1 MNLPNHW
8 SLIFRVIRPLFSL
21 TTIPSTST
29 STMTFPSSTV
39 RLPVW
44 SSLLISYQ
52 RDDEVIY
59 NGRKYRCVTS
69 HRSYAGAEPG
79 PLTWALWQQIS

>member
-1 MNLPNHW
+1 MSLPKNW
-8 SLIFRVIRPLFSL
+8 LLLFTIIRPLLSS
-21 TTIPSTST
+21 TTAPT
-29 STMTFPSSTV
+29 TFATTTTV

-44 SSLLISYQ
+44 SSLLIAYQ
-52 RDDEVIY
+52 RDDEVMY

-79 PLTWALWQQIS
+79 PLTWALWQKIS